1 MTEQLSVQWFTLAKN
16 LLPGGVN
23 SPVRA
28 CGRVGRVPRFVASA
42 KGDRIVDVDGNEYI
56 DYVGSWGPA
65 ILGHAHPEVV
75 AAVKAAAEE
84 GLTFGAPTAREVEM
98 AELVRELV
106 PSMEVSRMVSSGTE
120 AVMSAVRVARGFTGR
135 DDIVKFDGCYHGHSD
150 GMLVRAGSGAL
161 TQAEPDSAGV
171 PADFARH
178 TLVAPYNDVAAVETI
193 FKAHPDSI
201 AAVIVEPVAAN
212 AGVILPKPG
221 FLKALRELTTR
232 YGALLIFDEVITGFR
247 LALGG
252 AQELFGIRPDLSTFG
267 KIVGGGMPAAV
278 YGGRADVMCKVAPDG
293 PVYQAGTLSGN
304 PLATAAGLATLK
316 ILKRDPAI
324 YERLAAKGAKLADAI
339 RAAAGDRAE
348 VAQIGSLLSVFFLE
362 KDAGVA
368 NGQDARSTRGG
379 AVCGTGILPV
389 RADEMFARWYS
400 HLLDRG
406 IYVAPSRFEAMFV
419 SDAHTDADID
429 RTIEVMEEFL

>member
-1 MTEQLSVQWFTLAKN
+1 MRENASSHLFGRAKAVM
-16 LLPGGVN
+16 PGGVN

-28 CGRVGRVPRFVASA
+28 CLRVGRIPRFIASA

-75 AAVKAAAEE
+75 AAVKEAAEA
-84 GLTFGAPTAREVEM
+84 GLTYGAPTAREVEM
-98 AELVRELV
+98 AELLHELV
-106 PSMEVSRMVSSGTE
+106 PSMEVSRMVCSGTE

-135 DDIVKFDGCYHGHSD
+135 DNIVKFDGCYHGHSD

-171 PADFARH
+171 PKDFARH
-178 TLVAPYNDVAAVETI
+178 TLVAPYNDVKAVKDL
-193 FKAHPDSI
+193 FRRRPDTI

-212 AGVILPKPG
+212 AGVILPQPG
-221 FLKALRELTTR
+221 FLEALREITER

-252 AQELFGIRPDLSTFG
+252 AQELFGVRPDLTTFG

-278 YGGRADVMCKVAPDG
+278 YGGRADVMRCVAPDG
-293 PVYQAGTLSGN
+293 KVYQAGTLAGN

-316 ILKRDPAI
+316 ILKRDPGI
-324 YERLAAKGAKLADAI
+324 YSRLEAKTRRLAEAI
-339 RAAAGDRAE
+339 RNASYGSAE
-348 VAQIGSLLSVFFLE
+348 VAQIGSLMGVSFVA
-362 KDAGVA
+362 DA
-368 NGQDARSTRGG
+368 DAT
-379 AVCGTGILPV
+379 
-389 RADEMFARWYS
+389 FARWYS
-400 HLLDRG
+400 HLLEG
-406 IYVAPSRFEAMFV
+406 GVYVAPSRFEAMFV
-419 SDAHTDADID
+419 SDAHTDEDID
-429 RTIEVMEEFL
+429 RTVRTMEAFF